1 LRREPGEDANDRP
14 TAHLGSR
21 YEDARTDGREKM
33 ATALIDGET
42 GAGKELIAWAIH
54 IAARAGSGR

>member
-1 LRREPGEDANDRP
+1 
-14 TAHLGSR
+14 LGSR